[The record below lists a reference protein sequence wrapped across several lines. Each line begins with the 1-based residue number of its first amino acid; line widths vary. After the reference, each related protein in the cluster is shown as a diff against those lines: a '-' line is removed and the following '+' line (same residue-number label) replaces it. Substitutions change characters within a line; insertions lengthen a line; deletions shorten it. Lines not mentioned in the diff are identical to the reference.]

1 MLVEAAGNLHMFV
14 QGSSRDGEVEIK
26 VKSEATS
33 PKIKEESITLKLEY
47 SLPHISPDPNE

>member
-1 MLVEAAGNLHMFV
+1 MFV

-47 SLPHISPDPNE
+47 PLPHISPDPNE